1 MTTFLTQA
9 QIVGAKV
16 SAGGNVVIGADT
28 SGVPILGL
36 TVTSATSVVAAG
48 NNAYLTVR
56 DGAGTVFY
64 LIARTSAP

>member
-1 MTTFLTQA
+1 MTTFLSQA

-16 SAGGNVVIGADT
+16 STEGSYAIGADT

-36 TVTSATSVVAAG
+36 VLTSATSVVAAG
-48 NNAYLTVR
+48 NNAYVKCR

-64 LIARTSAP
+64 LAARTSAP